1 MLASLAPV
9 HGLYHVTAC
18 RLNQVNFNPAISD
31 NASGIDV
38 SGGVQVVRKS
48 ADPTG

>member
-1 MLASLAPV
+1 MLASLEPV
-9 HGLYHVTAC
+9 HGLDHVTPS
-18 RLNQVNFNPAISD
+18 RPNQVNFNPAISD
-31 NASGIDV
+31 NASGIDM

>member
-1 MLASLAPV
+1 MLASREPV

-18 RLNQVNFNPAISD
+18 RLDQVNFNPAISD
-31 NASGIDV
+31 NASGIDT

>member
-1 MLASLAPV
+1 MLASLEPV
-9 HGLYHVTAC
+9 HGLDHVTPS
-18 RLNQVNFNPAISD
+18 RLNQVNVNPAISD
-31 NASGIDV
+31 HASGIDV